1 MCNSNT
7 SSQAKEAPV
16 PLPDLPYLFQ
26 QICLDY
32 VILEARQYLV
42 IADRYSGWA
51 STQQAKKGNGS
62 KLINSLRTHCET
74 FRRGTTVHLG
84 GAADLPG
91 DLGHRSQAE
100 QCIQTP
106 RKHACRAR
114 SQVHEEDDP
123 SQLGPWQGSTKLLY
137 PLSKIM
143 ETFPLN

>member
-1 MCNSNT
+1 MVARASNSVWWLNMNDDIRTMRANCRMCDSNT

-42 IADRYSGWA
+42 IANRYSGWA

-84 GAADLPG
+84 GAADLP
-91 DLGHRSQAE
+91 
-100 QCIQTP
+100 
-106 RKHACRAR
+106 
-114 SQVHEEDDP
+114 
-123 SQLGPWQGSTKLLY
+123 
-137 PLSKIM
+137 
-143 ETFPLN
+143 